1 MGAGTVTGSGS
12 RSRKRLKGFTLIEL
26 MVVMTIVALLI
37 AVAVPR
43 YFHSVD
49 KARESTL
56 KHDLSVMREAIDK
69 FYGDHER
76 YPASLEELVS
86 LHYLRAVPPDPITG
100 SRETWVLIAPELN
113 VNGVEANSASA
124 VYDIRSGAAGN
135 ARDGT
140 AYADW

>member
-1 MGAGTVTGSGS
+1 MEAGTVTGSNGPS
-12 RSRKRLKGFTLIEL
+12 HKRFKGFTLIEL

-56 KHDLSVMREAIDK
+56 RHDLNVMREAIDK

-100 SRETWVLIAPELN
+100 SRETWVLIAPEVN
-113 VNGVEANSASA
+113 VNGVEAGSAGA
-124 VYDIRSGAAGN
+124 VYDIRSGAPGN
-135 ARDGT
+135 GRDGT
-140 AYADW
+140 AYAEW

>member
-1 MGAGTVTGSGS
+1 MEAGTVTGKCLGG
-12 RSRKRLKGFTLIEL
+12 RKPGKGFTLIEL

-37 AVAVPR
+37 AIAVPR

-56 KHDLSVMREAIDK
+56 RQDLNIMREAIDK

-76 YPASLEELVS
+76 YPRSLEELVS
-86 LHYLRAVPPDPITG
+86 QHYIRAVPPDPITG

-113 VNGVEANSASA
+113 VNGVEASSDSA
-124 VYDIRSGAAGN
+124 VYDIRSGAPGT

>member
-1 MGAGTVTGSGS
+1 MEAGTVTGSYLE
-12 RSRKRLKGFTLIEL
+12 RQRARGFTLIEL

-56 KHDLSVMREAIDK
+56 KHDLNVMREAIDK

-86 LHYLRAVPPDPITG
+86 QHYLRAVPPDPITG
-100 SRETWVLIAPELN
+100 SRETWVLIAPEVN
-113 VNGVEANSASA
+113 VNGVEANSPNA
-124 VYDIRSGAAGN
+124 VYDIRSGAPGN
-135 ARDGT
+135 GRDGT

>member
-1 MGAGTVTGSGS
+1 MGAGTVTGSNGL
-12 RSRKRLKGFTLIEL
+12 SRKRFKGFTLIEL

-56 KHDLSVMREAIDK
+56 RHDLNVMREAIDK

-100 SRETWVLIAPELN
+100 SRETWVLIPPEVN
-113 VNGVEANSASA
+113 VNGVEAGSAGA
-124 VYDIRSGAAGN
+124 VYDIRSGAPGN
-135 ARDGT
+135 GRDGT
-140 AYADW
+140 AYAEW

>member
-1 MGAGTVTGSGS
+1 MEAGTVTGSNCE
-12 RSRKRLKGFTLIEL
+12 SRKRFKGFTLIEL

-56 KHDLSVMREAIDK
+56 RHDLNVMREAIDK

-100 SRETWVLIAPELN
+100 SRDTWVLIAPEVN
-113 VNGVEANSASA
+113 VNGVEAGSAGA
-124 VYDIRSGAAGN
+124 VYDIRSGAPGN
-135 ARDGT
+135 GRDGT
-140 AYADW
+140 AYAEW

>member
-1 MGAGTVTGSGS
+1 MGAGTVTGSYAPGC
-12 RSRKRLKGFTLIEL
+12 KRRKGFTLIEL

-56 KHDLSVMREAIDK
+56 RHDLNVMREAIDK

-100 SRETWVLIAPELN
+100 SRETWVLIAPEVN
-113 VNGVEANSASA
+113 VNGVEAGSAGA
-124 VYDIRSGAAGN
+124 VYDIRSGAPGN
-135 ARDGT
+135 GRDGT
-140 AYADW
+140 AYVEW

>member
-1 MGAGTVTGSGS
+1 MGAGTVTGKRIGA
-12 RSRKRLKGFTLIEL
+12 RKPGKGFTLIEL

-56 KHDLSVMREAIDK
+56 RHDLNVMREAIDK

-100 SRETWVLIAPELN
+100 SRDTWVLIAPEVN
-113 VNGVEANSASA
+113 VNGVEAGSAGA
-124 VYDIRSGAAGN
+124 VYDIRSGAPGN
-135 ARDGT
+135 GRDGT
-140 AYADW
+140 AYAEW

>member
-1 MGAGTVTGSGS
+1 MGAGTVTGSNGP
-12 RSRKRLKGFTLIEL
+12 SRKRLKGFTLIEL

-56 KHDLSVMREAIDK
+56 RHDLNVMREAIDK

-100 SRETWVLIAPELN
+100 SRETWVLIAPEVN
-113 VNGVEANSASA
+113 VNGVEAGSAGA
-124 VYDIRSGAAGN
+124 VYDIRSGAPGN
-135 ARDGT
+135 GRDGT
-140 AYADW
+140 AYAEW

>member
-1 MGAGTVTGSGS
+1 MGAGTVTG
-12 RSRKRLKGFTLIEL
+12 KRLGGRKPGKGFTLIEL

-56 KHDLSVMREAIDK
+56 RHDLNVMREAIDK

-100 SRETWVLIAPELN
+100 SPETWVLIAPEVN
-113 VNGVEANSASA
+113 VNGVEAGGAGA
-124 VYDIRSGAAGN
+124 VYDIRSGAPGN
-135 ARDGT
+135 GRDGT
-140 AYADW
+140 AYAEW

>member
-1 MGAGTVTGSGS
+1 MTGRPLVRR
-12 RSRKRLKGFTLIEL
+12 RSRGFTLIEL
-26 MVVMTIVALLI
+26 MVVMTIIALLI

-56 KHDLSVMREAIDK
+56 KHDLNVMREAIDK

-86 LHYLRAVPPDPITG
+86 RHYLRAIPPDPITG
-100 SRETWVLIAPELN
+100 SRDTWVLIAPEVN
-113 VNGVEANSASA
+113 VNGVEANNTGA
-124 VYDIRSGAAGN
+124 VYDIRSGAPGN
-135 ARDGT
+135 GRDGS

>member
-1 MGAGTVTGSGS
+1 MGAGTVTGKRLGG
-12 RSRKRLKGFTLIEL
+12 RKRFKGFTLIEL

-56 KHDLSVMREAIDK
+56 RHDLNVMREAIDK

-100 SRETWVLIAPELN
+100 SRETWVLIAPEVN
-113 VNGVEANSASA
+113 VNGVEAGSAGA
-124 VYDIRSGAAGN
+124 VYDIRSGAPGN
-135 ARDGT
+135 GRDGT
-140 AYADW
+140 AYAEW

>member
-1 MGAGTVTGSGS
+1 MGAGTVTGSYAPGC
-12 RSRKRLKGFTLIEL
+12 KRRKGFTLIEL

-56 KHDLSVMREAIDK
+56 RHDLNVMREAIDK

-100 SRETWVLIAPELN
+100 SRETWVLIAPEVN
-113 VNGVEANSASA
+113 VNGVEAGSAGA
-124 VYDIRSGAAGN
+124 VYDIRSGAPGN
-135 ARDGT
+135 GRDGT
-140 AYADW
+140 AYAEW